1 MQAFKCSTDRR
12 SVASMSDALGCL
24 LPWALQ
30 TKGILSGS
38 VLGNIKKGGCV
49 IKLARGGHLVAG
61 ELIAALDSG
70 HLAHAYLDVFE
81 PEPLPADNALWRH
94 PKVTLTPHAAAL
106 TDARTAVP
114 RIVDNIERLRSGRP
128 LLNVVDLELGY

>member
-1 MQAFKCSTDRR
+1 
-12 SVASMSDALGCL
+12 MSDALVCL
-24 LPWALQ
+24 LPLTSQ
-30 TKGILSGS
+30 TKGVLNAS
-38 VLGNIKKGGCV
+38 VLGKIKKGGCV
-49 IKLARGGHLVAG
+49 INLARGGHLVDG

-114 RIVDNIERLRSGRP
+114 RIVENIERLRSGRP
-128 LLNVVDLELGY
+128 LLNVVDVERGY